1 MTQNLLQ
8 GSLFK
13 LSTPLQT
20 ATEAGA
26 SALTQGLWGTFQIN
40 FSNSKLDAL
49 TQEPCE
55 VTP

>member
-26 SALTQGLWGTFQIN
+26 SALTQGPLGNIPDQNLATP
-40 FSNSKLDAL
+40 NSMPLHKS
-49 TQEPCE
+49 P
-55 VTP
+55 VR